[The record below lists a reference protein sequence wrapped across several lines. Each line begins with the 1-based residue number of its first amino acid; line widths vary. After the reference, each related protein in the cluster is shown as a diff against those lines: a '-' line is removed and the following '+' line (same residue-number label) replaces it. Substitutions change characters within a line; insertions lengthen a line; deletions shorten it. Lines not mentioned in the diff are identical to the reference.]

1 MYNSIEYNDAYSKT
15 LGSLQQYYRDELAL
29 DGKSSITDFPAKVT
43 NRSSFK
49 FKQQITV
56 QTENCGTR
64 DVAVMVQLK
73 DLRNFWKTLEMP
85 LIDCEITFQWTCS
98 KKSIPVA
105 GTAANQVPKYIITN
119 IKLYVPAVTLSTQ
132 ENIKLIKQLESDFKR
147 TINWNKYHSE
157 KISQAQNRYLV
168 ILIDQSFHGVL
179 SSFN

>member
-1 MYNSIEYNDAYSKT
+1 MT
-15 LGSLQQYYRDELAL
+15 
-29 DGKSSITDFPAKVT
+29 AKLLFSGHV
-43 NRSSFK
+43 
-49 FKQQITV
+49 
-56 QTENCGTR
+56 
-64 DVAVMVQLK
+64 L
-73 DLRNFWKTLEMP
+73 
-85 LIDCEITFQWTCS
+85 

>member
-1 MYNSIEYNDAYSKT
+1 M
-15 LGSLQQYYRDELAL
+15 
-29 DGKSSITDFPAKVT
+29 
-43 NRSSFK
+43 
-49 FKQQITV
+49 

-85 LIDCEITFQWTCS
+85 LIEWTCS

-119 IKLYVPAVTLSTQ
+119 IKLHVPAVTLSTQ

>member
-1 MYNSIEYNDAYSKT
+1 M
-15 LGSLQQYYRDELAL
+15 
-29 DGKSSITDFPAKVT
+29 
-43 NRSSFK
+43 
-49 FKQQITV
+49 

-179 SSFN
+179 SSFNWLQSLSHRVFHHLKMMMI